1 MHEIRRSVHFFEN
14 IFEKNL
20 KKGLIFRFGCDNII
34 GQLAITMNERS
45 RIMAWYEILIGVILV
60 VASVLLVIIVLMQQS
75 RQAGLSGAIA
85 GGSDSFFGKNKGR
98 TMDAKLAKITKIL
111 SVFFFVFTIL
121 ATFFIAFM
129 QAKN

>member
-1 MHEIRRSVHFFEN
+1 M
-14 IFEKNL
+14 
-20 KKGLIFRFGCDNII
+20 IFRLGCDKII

-85 GGSDSFFGKNKGR
+85 GGSESFFGKNKGR
-98 TMDAKLAKITKIL
+98 TVDAKLAKITKIL
-111 SVFFFVFTIL
+111 SVFFFIFSIL

-129 QAKN
+129 VAKN